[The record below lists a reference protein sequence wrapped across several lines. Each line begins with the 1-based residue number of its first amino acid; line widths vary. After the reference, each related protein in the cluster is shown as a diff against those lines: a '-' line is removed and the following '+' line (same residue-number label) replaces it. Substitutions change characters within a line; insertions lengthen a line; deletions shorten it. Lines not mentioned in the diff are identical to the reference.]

1 MRLIYTILFG
11 TLLLLACDLSGQV
24 VVHRLSDLQPELYS
38 ITGDAYLEEFA
49 NGDLQLRLSQDFDT
63 PPGPDVRILLGE
75 GLTLNGAV
83 EIVNLSDIG
92 HFSGEL
98 IVDVP
103 SSVSIDD
110 FDFILF
116 FCVAFNQFWASGEF
130 GPEIVSGPSCEES
143 SVDNANGS
151 NIIDICPSDGS
162 DDVVEFENSLG
173 IDAGDEYAYLITDNN
188 QILQEVI
195 LEDEFDFE
203 GSTSETQRVYG
214 LHYDGNLDINIG
226 SPRTQTTASGCF
238 EHSDNSDFI
247 IVNKNA
253 CFVCQSSFVDNA
265 NGLNTVNICPS
276 DNIDDVILFENSLDL
291 DAGDEYAYLITD
303 ENEDL
308 IEVVFE
314 DSYNFEGS
322 GEDEYRVYGMHYNG
336 VLIPEIGD
344 NRLETTASD
353 CFEHSSSNRF
363 VRVIK
368 DACFQCLESTT
379 FIEDSTQVVNICPID
394 GLSDS
399 IRIKNS
405 VDTSLMTMNYA
416 YIVTDTF
423 QIAQQIVVDTIINF
437 EGTTLE
443 DQRVY
448 GIHYSGTLIP
458 QIGLHRNE
466 TTATQCFMHSDSL
479 TFLSIIKDQCPPPFA
494 CESSTVSS
502 GVNTQV
508 NICPSDGLNDII
520 TLNNSLNATPGINYA
535 YLITDS
541 NEIVQDI
548 SVGSTYNFEGSS
560 AETQRVYGIHFD
572 GDLIPVFGQSRFA
585 TSATGCFTHSTGT
598 FLSVIKDACPPV
610 FECLANSVTDS
621 NGNTT
626 LSVCPN
632 DGTSDLISFN
642 NNLNEPAGTNY
653 VYLLT
658 DANDILQELIF
669 ANSFDFEGTSDNTQ
683 RVYGMHYDGVL
694 IPAVGQTRTAT
705 TATECFTHS
714 SGNFL
719 EIIKDGCI
727 PIFQCLNSTVAS
739 NLGNNISIC
748 PSDGEADI
756 VSLSNS
762 LNAPLGVNYVY
773 LLTDQNEV
781 LQQVI
786 SSTSFNFEG
795 SSDAT
800 QRIYGLHFNG
810 TLIPAIGQNRTAT
823 TASECFQHSNAGSF
837 VTITKDACP
846 PPFQCLASTTS
857 SNGSSSLSICPDDGS
872 NDIITLSNSLNIQP
886 GENYVYL
893 LTDANERLQ
902 RIVTTNNFNFEGSGL
917 ETQRVYGMHFD
928 GNLSPVIGANRLQ
941 TTATGCFTHS
951 SGSFLTITKDA
962 CIPPFDC
969 QNSNVSTGTNQTS
982 INICP
987 TDGNRDEVIFTNSLN
1002 ELVGVNYA
1010 YIITDVNEIV
1020 QQVLFTDR
1028 FNFEGSGLEEQRVFG
1043 VHYSGTLTPQIGQSR
1058 FNTRAS
1064 DCEVHS
1070 TGFVSV
1076 SKGACIPDFECLENI
1091 TATTNWATVADI
1103 CPGDGVADI
1112 VELRNNL
1119 FEEPGEHY
1127 AYLITD
1133 TNDILMEVV
1142 FQGTFDFESSGTN
1155 ELRVYGIHFDG
1166 DLIPAIG
1173 QNRRSTTASRC
1184 FAHSGDTFLTI
1195 TKNACAPPPFDCEE
1209 SLTATTNWE
1218 TSREICPTDGEA
1230 DIIELRNNL
1239 FIEPGENYAYL
1250 ITDVNEILLEISFE
1264 GFMDFEGSGLE
1275 EQRVYGIHY
1284 DGDLNPAI
1292 GANRRQ
1298 TTATGC
1304 FTHSGDNLFLT
1315 IAKTGC
1321 ISNFV
1326 CEESLTATT
1335 NWATSTEL
1343 CVSDGEEDLV
1353 ELRNNLFIEPGDNYA
1368 YLITDENEVVIDVS
1382 FEMFYDFEGSGPS
1395 DLRVYGVHFDGT
1407 LNPVIGADRRQT
1419 TASGCFIHSGDDLFL
1434 TIIKMDCGSSFVC
1447 EESLTATTNWAT
1459 STEICATDGEADIVE
1474 LRNNLFIDPGVNY
1487 AYLITDENEIVI
1499 DVTLEGTYD
1508 FEGTGTDIL
1517 RVYGIH
1523 FDGTLNPELGL
1534 NRRETT
1540 ATGCFIHS
1548 GDNLFL
1554 TIEKLDCEEVF
1565 QCRESLTATH
1575 AWITSVDV
1583 CAGDGIADEVFL
1595 QNNIMDP
1602 VGENYAF
1609 LLTDEFE
1616 VLQEIILDSI
1626 YNFEDTGFAEQRIY
1640 GMSYDGEL
1648 NARIGEDRKNT
1659 TASECFIHSG
1669 DNLFI
1674 TINKTAACETS
1685 TDDNILIDQ
1694 IRVFPNPSN
1703 GEITISYNEGLA
1715 QQLESVRLFDNQGKL
1730 INNLPT
1736 TATQISIE
1744 DSGLYFIQFSTSD
1757 AVVTKKLFVN

>member
-1 MRLIYTILFG
+1 MRFIYTFLIG
-11 TLLLLACDLSGQV
+11 TFLLLASEISGQV
-24 VVHRLSDLQPELYS
+24 VVHRISDLMPQNYS
-38 ITGDAYLEEFA
+38 ISGDAYLEEFA
-49 NGDLQLRLSQDFDT
+49 NGDLQLRLSPDFDT
-63 PPGPDVRILLGE
+63 PAGPDVRILLGE
-75 GLTLNGAV
+75 GLTLTGAV
-83 EIVNLSDIG
+83 ELINLSNIG

-103 SSVSIDD
+103 SSVDIED

-130 GPEIVSGPSCEES
+130 GPVVVSGPTCEES
-143 SVDNANGS
+143 SVDNASGS
-151 NIIDICPSDGS
+151 NALNICPTDGS

-188 QILQEVI
+188 QILQEVV
-195 LEDEFDFE
+195 LEDEYDFE

-238 EHSDNSDFI
+238 EHSDNNDFI

-253 CFVCQSSFVDNA
+253 CFVCESSFVDNA
-265 NGLNTVNICPS
+265 DGLNTVNICPS
-276 DNIDDVILFENSLDL
+276 DNVDDIIFFENSLGV
-291 DAGDEYAYLITD
+291 DAGDEYAYLIT
-303 ENEDL
+303 NEDEEL
-308 IEVVFE
+308 IEIVFE
-314 DSYNFEGS
+314 DSFNFEGT

-336 VLIPEIGD
+336 VLIPEIGED
-344 NRLETTASD
+344 RFETSASD

-394 GLSDS
+394 GISDS
-399 IRIKNS
+399 IRVKNS

-416 YIVTDTF
+416 YIITDTF
-423 QIAQQIVVDTIINF
+423 QIAQQIVIDTIINF
-437 EGTTLE
+437 EGTTLD

-458 QIGLHRNE
+458 QIGLHREE
-466 TTATQCFMHSDSL
+466 TTATQCFIHSNSM
-479 TFLSIIKDQCPPPFA
+479 TFLSVIKDQCPPPFS
-494 CESSTVSS
+494 CESSSVSS
-502 GVNTQV
+502 GIDTQV
-508 NICPSDGLNDII
+508 NICPSDGINDIV
-520 TLNNSLNATPGINYA
+520 TLDNSLNATPGINYA

-548 SVGSTYNFEGSS
+548 SVSSTYNFEGSS

-572 GDLIPVFGQSRFA
+572 GNLLPALGQSRFA
-585 TSATGCFTHSTGT
+585 TSATGCFTHSTGS
-598 FLSVIKDACPPV
+598 FLSVIKDACAPV
-610 FECLANSVTDS
+610 FDCIANSVTDS

-626 LSVCPN
+626 LSICPS
-632 DGTSDLISFN
+632 DGTSDVITFTNS
-642 NNLNEPAGTNY
+642 LNESAGTNY

-669 ANSFDFEGTSDNTQ
+669 SNSFDFEGTSDNTQ
-683 RVYGMHYDGVL
+683 RVYGMHYDGVI
-694 IPAVGQTRTAT
+694 IPALGQIRTAT

-714 SGNFL
+714 SGSFL
-719 EIIKDGCI
+719 SIVKNGCI
-727 PIFQCLNSTVAS
+727 PIFQCLSSTVSS
-739 NLGNNISIC
+739 NLGSNVSIC
-748 PSDGEADI
+748 PSDGDADI
-756 VSLSNS
+756 VTLSNS

-773 LLTDQNEV
+773 LLTDQNEI

-795 SSDAT
+795 SSDVT
-800 QRIYGLHFNG
+800 QRIYGMHFNG
-810 TLIPAIGQNRTAT
+810 TLSPAIGQNRTAT
-823 TASECFQHSNAGSF
+823 TATDCFQHSNASSF

-857 SNGSSSLSICPDDGS
+857 SNGNTSLSICPEDGS
-872 NDIITLSNSLNIQP
+872 NDVIAFSNSLNLQP
-886 GENYVYL
+886 GTNYVYL
-893 LTDANERLQ
+893 LTDVNDILQ
-902 RIVTTNNFNFEGSGL
+902 RIITTSNFNFEGSGL
-917 ETQRVYGMHFD
+917 ETQRVYGMHFE
-928 GNLSPVIGANRLQ
+928 GNLSPVIGANRQQ
-941 TTATGCFTHS
+941 TTASGCFNHS
-951 SGSFLTITKDA
+951 S
-962 CIPPFDC
+962 
-969 QNSNVSTGTNQTS
+969 TNQTS

-987 TDGNRDEVIFTNSLN
+987 TDGNRDEIVFTNSLN

-1028 FNFEGSGLEEQRVFG
+1028 FNFEGSGLNEQRVFG

-1058 FNTRAS
+1058 FNTRATE
-1064 DCEVHS
+1064 CEVHS

-1076 SKGACIPDFECLENI
+1076 SKGACIPDFECMENI

-1103 CPGDGVADI
+1103 CAGDGNADI

-1119 FEEPGEHY
+1119 FVEPGEHY

-1133 TNDILMEVV
+1133 VNEILTEVV
-1142 FQGTFDFESSGTN
+1142 LQGTFDFERSGPN

-1173 QNRRSTTASRC
+1173 QNRTATTATRC
-1184 FAHSGDTFLTI
+1184 FAHSGDDVFLTI
-1195 TKNACAPPPFDCEE
+1195 TKNACPPPPFDCEE

-1218 TSREICPTDGEA
+1218 TSREICPTDGMP
-1230 DIIELRNNL
+1230 DVIELRNNL

-1250 ITDVNEILLEISFE
+1250 ITDANEILQEVSFE

-1284 DGDLNPAI
+1284 DGDLNPVI
-1292 GANRRQ
+1292 GVNRTQ

-1304 FTHSGDNLFLT
+1304 FTHSGETLFLT
-1315 IAKTGC
+1315 ITKTGC
-1321 ISNFV
+1321 TSN
-1326 CEESLTATT
+1326 
-1335 NWATSTEL
+1335 
-1343 CVSDGEEDLV
+1343 
-1353 ELRNNLFIEPGDNYA
+1353 
-1368 YLITDENEVVIDVS
+1368 
-1382 FEMFYDFEGSGPS
+1382 
-1395 DLRVYGVHFDGT
+1395 
-1407 LNPVIGADRRQT
+1407 
-1419 TASGCFIHSGDDLFL
+1419 
-1434 TIIKMDCGSSFVC
+1434 FVC

-1459 STEICATDGEADIVE
+1459 STEICATDGEDDLVELRNNLFIEPGENYAYLITDEDETVIDVSFEGIYNFEGSGPADLRVYGVHFDGTLNPVIGSNRRETTATGCLTHSGDNLFLSIIKMDCVSNFVCEESLTATTNWATSTEVCATDGEDDIIE

-1499 DVTLEGTYD
+1499 DVTFEGTYN
-1508 FEGTGTDIL
+1508 FEGTGSDNL

-1523 FDGTLNPELGL
+1523 FDGTLNPEIGM

-1548 GDNLFL
+1548 GETLFL
-1554 TIEKLDCEEVF
+1554 TIEKLDCDVAFE
-1565 QCRESLTATH
+1565 CRESLTATH
-1575 AWITSVDV
+1575 AWVTSVEV
-1583 CAGDGIADEVFL
+1583 CAGDGVADEVFL
-1595 QNNIMDP
+1595 QNNIMEP
-1602 VGENYAF
+1602 VGENYAY
-1609 LLTDEFE
+1609 LLTDEFQN
-1616 VLQEIILDSI
+1616 LQEVILDSI
-1626 YNFEDTGFAEQRIY
+1626 YNFENTGFAEQRIY

-1648 NARIGEDRKNT
+1648 NVRIGEDRKNT

-1685 TDDNILIDQ
+1685 TDDNNLINQ
-1694 IRVFPNPSN
+1694 ISLYPNPSN
-1703 GEITISYNEGLA
+1703 GEVNISYNEGIG
-1715 QQLESVRLFDNQGKL
+1715 QSLESIKLFDNHGRL
-1730 INNLPT
+1730 INDLATNT
-1736 TATQISIE
+1736 TRLSIE
-1744 DSGLYFIQFSTSD
+1744 DAGLYFIQFSTTE
-1757 AVVTKKLFVN
+1757 AVVTKKLFIN